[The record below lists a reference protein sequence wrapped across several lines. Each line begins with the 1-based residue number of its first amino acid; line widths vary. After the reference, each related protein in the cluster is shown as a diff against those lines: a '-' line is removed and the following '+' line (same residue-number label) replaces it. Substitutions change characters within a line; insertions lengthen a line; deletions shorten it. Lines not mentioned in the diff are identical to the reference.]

1 MSRQD
6 SHTAAGGAIWM
17 SGVGR
22 IEGMMQTEFR
32 YLTVR

>member
-17 SGVGR
+17 SGV
-22 IEGMMQTEFR
+22 EGMMQTEFR